1 MTETIT
7 AIPRRRIGGLGV
19 SELGFGGA
27 SIGGIFEEVPDERA
41 RATVAAAIAAGIR
54 FFDTAP
60 LYGYGRSEHC
70 TGDVLRWLPREEIVL
85 STKVGRLLRPR
96 TRPQDPA
103 DTWKRPFPFEV
114 LWDFSYDGVMRSFE
128 DSLQRLG
135 MDRIDIL
142 LLHDIGAF
150 THGPERHPE
159 LMRTAMTGGLR
170 ALEELKRDG
179 RIAAIGLGVN
189 EWQVCRE
196 ALDHGDFD
204 VFLLA
209 GRYTLLEQEPV
220 ETLFPECRRRGVRI
234 VVGGPFNSGLLV
246 GRQFWNYAPAPP
258 EVVARA
264 RAIDRVCRD
273 HGVSLPAAALRFP
286 LFEPLVAS
294 VIPGPRSPEE
304 LDQILGWYRTEIPA
318 ALWRDLR
325 TAGLL
330 HPEAAIPEDE
340 AGEDR

>member
-1 MTETIT
+1 MTVQGS
-7 AIPRRRIGGLGV
+7 AFPSRRIGALEV

-27 SIGGIFEEVPDERA
+27 SIGGIFEEVSDGQA
-41 RATVAAAIAAGIR
+41 RATVAAAAEAGIR

-70 TGDVLRWLPREEIVL
+70 SGDVLRWLPRESFVL

-96 TRPQDPA
+96 SRPRDRGDP
-103 DTWKRPFPFEV
+103 WKRPFPFEV
-114 LWDFSYDGVMRSFE
+114 VFDYSYDGVMRSFE

-135 MDRIDIL
+135 MDRVDIL
-142 LLHDIGAF
+142 LLHDIGSF
-150 THGPERHPE
+150 THGPKAHPA
-159 LMRTAMTGGLR
+159 LMRTAMEGGRR
-170 ALEELKRDG
+170 ALEELRRAGDV
-179 RIAAIGLGVN
+179 AAIGFGVN

-204 VFLLA
+204 LFLLA

-220 ETLFPECRRRGVRI
+220 DTLFPECRRRGVKI

-246 GRQFWNYAPAPP
+246 GRELWNYAPAPP
-258 EVVARA
+258 EVVERA
-264 RAIDRVCRD
+264 RAIEVVCRA
-273 HGVSLPAAALRFP
+273 HGVPLPAAALRFP

-294 VIPGPRSPEE
+294 VIPGPRSPAE
-304 LDQILGWYRTEIPA
+304 LEQILGWYRTDIPA

-330 HPEAAIPEDE
+330 HPGAAIAEDP
-340 AGEDR
+340 A

>member
-1 MTETIT
+1 MSG
-7 AIPRRRIGGLGV
+7 AIPRIPCRPVAGLQLP
-19 SELGFGGA
+19 ELGFGAA
-27 SIGGIFEEVPDERA
+27 SIGGILEEVSDGQA
-41 RATVAAAIAAGIR
+41 RATVAAAVRAGIR

-70 TGDVLRWLPREEIVL
+70 LGDVLRWLPRAEIVL

-96 TRPQDPA
+96 TRPQAA
-103 DTWKRPFPFEV
+103 DDSWRRPFPFEV
-114 LWDFSYDGVMRSFE
+114 VFDYTYDGVMRSFE

-135 MDRIDIL
+135 MDRVDIL

-150 THGPERHPE
+150 THGPARHPE
-159 LMRTAMTGGLR
+159 LMRTAMQGGLR

-204 VFLLA
+204 LFLLA

-220 ETLFPECRRRGVRI
+220 ETLFPECRRRGVKI
-234 VVGGPFNSGLLV
+234 VIGGPFNSGLLA
-246 GRQFWNYAPAPP
+246 GRQFWNYAPAPR
-258 EVVARA
+258 EVIERA
-264 RAIDRVCRD
+264 RAIGEVCRA
-273 HGVSLPAAALRFP
+273 HGVPLPAAALRFP

-304 LDQILGWYRTEIPA
+304 LDQILAWYRTPVPA
-318 ALWRDLR
+318 ALWRDLKA
-325 TAGLL
+325 AGLL
-330 HPEAAIPEDE
+330 HPAAATGEDE
-340 AGEDR
+340 P